1 MLDFSAAFDIV
12 NQEILL
18 ERLQHDIGISGVP
31 LQWFKSYLSSRSQRI
46 AVLGMLSWLFDLDC
60 GVPQGSCLGPLLYI
74 IYAWKLFNIIEW
86 HLPDTH
92 CYTDDSQLYLSFRL
106 ANGLSSQT
114 DAIQGVEK
122 CIEDIQHW
130 MVSGRLVLNDEM
142 TEFLLIGIRQQ
153 LSKVAPGNCVRNLG
167 AWFDSMLSMETHI
180 NKVCNSGFYYL
191 HNLRRIRKYL
201 SQDCLVTL
209 IHAFVTGRLDY
220 CNSLMYGLPQ
230 CQISILQRIQNAATR
245 IALDL
250 SEFCHITPA
259 LWQLHWVPVIKRVQF
274 KILLLTF
281 KAIHSLSPPYIGELI
296 SVKPKS
302 SSNLRSNN
310 STLLLPPTQKILPTL
325 GVRFFAAAAPV
336 LWSKLPAD
344 IRNVASF

>member
-114 DAIQGVEK
+114 DVVQGMEK
-122 CIEDIQHW
+122 CIEDIRYW
-130 MVSGRLVLNDEM
+130 MVSDRLVLNDKV
-142 TEFLLIGIRQQ
+142 TEFLLIGICQQ
-153 LSKVAPGNCVRNLG
+153 LSKVALLPLRVGTMDIEPGNCIRNLG
-167 AWFDSMLSMETHI
+167 AWFDSMLSM
-180 NKVCNSGFYYL
+180 
-191 HNLRRIRKYL
+191 
-201 SQDCLVTL
+201 
-209 IHAFVTGRLDY
+209 
-220 CNSLMYGLPQ
+220 
-230 CQISILQRIQNAATR
+230 
-245 IALDL
+245 
-250 SEFCHITPA
+250 
-259 LWQLHWVPVIKRVQF
+259 
-274 KILLLTF
+274 
-281 KAIHSLSPPYIGELI
+281 
-296 SVKPKS
+296 
-302 SSNLRSNN
+302 
-310 STLLLPPTQKILPTL
+310 
-325 GVRFFAAAAPV
+325 
-336 LWSKLPAD
+336 
-344 IRNVASF
+344 